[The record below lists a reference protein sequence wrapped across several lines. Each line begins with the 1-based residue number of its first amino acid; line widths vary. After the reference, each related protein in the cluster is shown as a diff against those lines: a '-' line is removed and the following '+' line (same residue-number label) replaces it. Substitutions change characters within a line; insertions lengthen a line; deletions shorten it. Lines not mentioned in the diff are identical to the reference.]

1 MLFVI
6 FDNSYPTS
14 VLYIASDYSEKI
26 YMQMVII
33 NKTHIRS
40 YLIALLGLLL
50 SSCSEGQITD
60 AENYIDVSNYAINKE
75 QSDLIF
81 ENTKS
86 FPNHTQLAF
95 AVVKNGSINFIGIER
110 INDTIRA
117 TENYNSA
124 FEIGSITKVFT
135 ATLLSNFV
143 NEQQLTIDD
152 HIQDYL
158 DFKIKSENKITFK
171 QLANHT
177 SGLPRLPSNL
187 NFFFVDRD
195 NPYKDYNR
203 EMLID
208 YLTNKVELNQE
219 PGTTYEYSNLG
230 AGVLGFVLATISDAS
245 FESLLQDNIFAT
257 YKMLNSTTNKE
268 QIQTELVKGLNSS
281 GAFTSNWDF
290 DVLAGGGAIFSTVED
305 LSKFALAQFD
315 PENNELRLTQKPTF
329 KVNDQMSIGLGWH
342 IIKRKNGGELIWHNG
357 GTGGYTSSMA
367 LDLERKN
374 GVIILSNVSAFNDK
388 SGQIDQLCFGLI
400 KTLDN
405 N

>member
-1 MLFVI
+1 
-6 FDNSYPTS
+6 
-14 VLYIASDYSEKI
+14 
-26 YMQMVII
+26 MVIVM
-33 NKTHIRS
+33 KTHIRS
-40 YLIALLGLLL
+40 YLIAVLGLLL
-50 SSCSEGQITD
+50 SSCSEGQITN
-60 AENYIDVSNYAINKE
+60 AENYIDVSNYVINKE

-86 FPNHTQLAF
+86 FPNNTQLAL
-95 AVVKNGSINFIGIER
+95 AVVKNGTINFIGIER
-110 INDTIRA
+110 LNDTIRT

-143 NEQQLTIDD
+143 NEQQLTLDD

-158 DFKIKSENKITFK
+158 DFKMKSEDKITFK

-245 FESLLQDNIFAT
+245 FESLLQDNIFAR
-257 YKMLNSTTNKE
+257 YKMPNSITNIE
-268 QIQTELVKGLNSS
+268 QIQTKLVKGLNSS

-315 PENNELRLTQKPTF
+315 PENNELKLTQKPTF

-374 GVIILSNVSAFNDK
+374 GVIILSNVSAFNSK
-388 SGQIDQLCFGLI
+388 QGHIDQLCFALI
-400 KTLDN
+400 KTLDDN
-405 N
+405 

>member
-6 FDNSYPTS
+6 FDKSYPTS

-245 FESLLQDNIFAT
+245 FESLLQDNIFAR
-257 YKMLNSTTNKE
+257 YEMLNSTTNRE

>member
-1 MLFVI
+1 
-6 FDNSYPTS
+6 
-14 VLYIASDYSEKI
+14 
-26 YMQMVII
+26 MVIVM
-33 NKTHIRS
+33 KTHIRS
-40 YLIALLGLLL
+40 YLIAVLGLLL
-50 SSCSEGQITD
+50 SSCSEGQITN
-60 AENYIDVSNYAINKE
+60 AENYIDVSNYVINKE

-86 FPNHTQLAF
+86 FPNNTQLAL
-95 AVVKNGSINFIGIER
+95 AVVKNGTINFIGIER
-110 INDTIRA
+110 LNDTIRT

-143 NEQQLTIDD
+143 NEQQLTLDD
-152 HIQDYL
+152 NIQDYL
-158 DFKIKSENKITFK
+158 DFKMKSEDKITFK

-245 FESLLQDNIFAT
+245 FESLLQDNIFAR
-257 YKMLNSTTNKE
+257 YKMPNSITNIE
-268 QIQTELVKGLNSS
+268 QIQTKLVKGLNSS

-315 PENNELRLTQKPTF
+315 PENNELKLTQKPTF

-374 GVIILSNVSAFNDK
+374 GVIILSNVSAFNSK
-388 SGQIDQLCFGLI
+388 QGHIDQLCFALI
-400 KTLDN
+400 KTLDDN
-405 N
+405 

>member
-1 MLFVI
+1 
-6 FDNSYPTS
+6 
-14 VLYIASDYSEKI
+14 
-26 YMQMVII
+26 
-33 NKTHIRS
+33 
-40 YLIALLGLLL
+40 
-50 SSCSEGQITD
+50 
-60 AENYIDVSNYAINKE
+60 
-75 QSDLIF
+75 
-81 ENTKS
+81 
-86 FPNHTQLAF
+86 
-95 AVVKNGSINFIGIER
+95 
-110 INDTIRA
+110 
-117 TENYNSA
+117 
-124 FEIGSITKVFT
+124 
-135 ATLLSNFV
+135 
-143 NEQQLTIDD
+143 
-152 HIQDYL
+152 
-158 DFKIKSENKITFK
+158 
-171 QLANHT
+171 
-177 SGLPRLPSNL
+177 
-187 NFFFVDRD
+187 
-195 NPYKDYNR
+195 
-203 EMLID
+203 MLID

>member
-1 MLFVI
+1 
-6 FDNSYPTS
+6 
-14 VLYIASDYSEKI
+14 
-26 YMQMVII
+26 MVIVM
-33 NKTHIRS
+33 KTHIRS
-40 YLIALLGLLL
+40 YLIAVLGLLL

-86 FPNHTQLAF
+86 FPNNTQLAL

-110 INDTIRA
+110 INDTIRT

-143 NEQQLTIDD
+143 NEQQLTLDD

-158 DFKIKSENKITFK
+158 DFKMKSEDKITFK

-230 AGVLGFVLATISDAS
+230 AGVLGFVLASISDAS
-245 FESLLQDNIFAT
+245 FESLLQDNIFAR
-257 YKMLNSTTNKE
+257 YKMPNSATNKE
-268 QIQTELVKGLNSS
+268 QIQTKLVKGLNTS

-315 PENNELRLTQKPTF
+315 PENNELRLTQMPTF

-374 GVIILSNVSAFNDK
+374 DVIILSNVSAFNSK
-388 SGQIDQLCFGLI
+388 QGHIDQLCFALI
-400 KTLDN
+400 KTLDDN
-405 N
+405 

>member
-1 MLFVI
+1 
-6 FDNSYPTS
+6 
-14 VLYIASDYSEKI
+14 
-26 YMQMVII
+26 MQMVIVM
-33 NKTHIRS
+33 KTHIRS
-40 YLIALLGLLL
+40 YLIAVLGLLL

-60 AENYIDVSNYAINKE
+60 AENYIDVSNYVINKE

-86 FPNHTQLAF
+86 FPNNTQLAL
-95 AVVKNGSINFIGIER
+95 AIVKNGTINFIGIER
-110 INDTIRA
+110 LNDTLRT

-143 NEQQLTIDD
+143 NEQQLTLDD

-158 DFKIKSENKITFK
+158 DFKMKSEDKITFK

-245 FESLLQDNIFAT
+245 FESLLQDNIFAR
-257 YKMLNSTTNKE
+257 YKMPNSTTNKE
-268 QIQTELVKGLNSS
+268 QIQTKLVKGLNSS

-374 GVIILSNVSAFNDK
+374 GVIILSNVSAFNSK
-388 SGQIDQLCFGLI
+388 QGHIDQLCFALI
-400 KTLDN
+400 KTLDDN
-405 N
+405 

>member
-1 MLFVI
+1 
-6 FDNSYPTS
+6 
-14 VLYIASDYSEKI
+14 
-26 YMQMVII
+26 MVIVM
-33 NKTHIRS
+33 KTHIRS
-40 YLIALLGLLL
+40 YLIAVLGLLL
-50 SSCSEGQITD
+50 SSCSEGQNTD
-60 AENYIDVSNYAINKE
+60 AENYIDVSNYVINKE

-86 FPNHTQLAF
+86 FPNNTQLAL
-95 AVVKNGSINFIGIER
+95 AIVKNGSINFIGIER
-110 INDTIRA
+110 INDTLRT

-143 NEQQLTIDD
+143 NEQQLTLDD

-158 DFKIKSENKITFK
+158 DFKMKSEDKITFK

-230 AGVLGFVLATISDAS
+230 AGVLGFVLASISDAS
-245 FESLLQDNIFAT
+245 FESLLQDNIFAR
-257 YKMLNSTTNKE
+257 YKMPNSATNKE
-268 QIQTELVKGLNSS
+268 QIQTKLVKGLNTS
-281 GAFTSNWDF
+281 GAYTSNWDF

-374 GVIILSNVSAFNDK
+374 GVIILSNVSAFNSK
-388 SGQIDQLCFGLI
+388 QGHIDQLCFALI
-400 KTLDN
+400 KTLDDN
-405 N
+405 

>member
-1 MLFVI
+1 
-6 FDNSYPTS
+6 
-14 VLYIASDYSEKI
+14 
-26 YMQMVII
+26 MVIVM
-33 NKTHIRS
+33 KTHIRS
-40 YLIALLGLLL
+40 YLIAVLGLLL

-60 AENYIDVSNYAINKE
+60 AENYIDVSNYVINKE

-86 FPNHTQLAF
+86 FPNNTQLAL
-95 AVVKNGSINFIGIER
+95 AIVKNGTINFIGIER
-110 INDTIRA
+110 LNDTLRT

-143 NEQQLTIDD
+143 NEQQLTLDD

-158 DFKIKSENKITFK
+158 DFKMKSEDKITFK

-245 FESLLQDNIFAT
+245 FESLLQDNIFAR
-257 YKMLNSTTNKE
+257 YKMPNSTTNKE
-268 QIQTELVKGLNSS
+268 QIQTKLVKGLNSS

-374 GVIILSNVSAFNDK
+374 GVIILSNVSAFNSK
-388 SGQIDQLCFGLI
+388 QGHIDQLCFALI
-400 KTLDN
+400 KTLDDN
-405 N
+405 

>member
-1 MLFVI
+1 
-6 FDNSYPTS
+6 
-14 VLYIASDYSEKI
+14 
-26 YMQMVII
+26 MVIVM
-33 NKTHIRS
+33 NTHIRS
-40 YLIALLGLLL
+40 YLIAVLGLLL

-245 FESLLQDNIFAT
+245 FESLLQDNIFAR
-257 YKMLNSTTNKE
+257 YKMPNSTTNIE
-268 QIQTELVKGLNSS
+268 QIQTKLVKGLNTS
-281 GAFTSNWDF
+281 GAYTSNWDF

>member
-1 MLFVI
+1 
-6 FDNSYPTS
+6 
-14 VLYIASDYSEKI
+14 
-26 YMQMVII
+26 MVIVM
-33 NKTHIRS
+33 KTHIRS
-40 YLIALLGLLL
+40 YLIAVLGLLL
-50 SSCSEGQITD
+50 SSCSEGQNTD
-60 AENYIDVSNYAINKE
+60 AENYIDVSNYVINKE

-86 FPNHTQLAF
+86 FPNNTQLAL
-95 AVVKNGSINFIGIER
+95 AIVKNGSINFIGIER
-110 INDTIRA
+110 INDTLRT

-143 NEQQLTIDD
+143 NEQQLTLDD

-158 DFKIKSENKITFK
+158 DFKMKSEDKITFK

-230 AGVLGFVLATISDAS
+230 AGVLGFVLASISDAS
-245 FESLLQDNIFAT
+245 FESLLQDNIFAR
-257 YKMLNSTTNKE
+257 YKMPNSATNKE
-268 QIQTELVKGLNSS
+268 QIQTKLVKGLNTS

-374 GVIILSNVSAFNDK
+374 GVIILSNVSAFNSK
-388 SGQIDQLCFGLI
+388 QGHIDQLCFALI
-400 KTLDN
+400 KTLDDN
-405 N
+405 

>member
-1 MLFVI
+1 
-6 FDNSYPTS
+6 
-14 VLYIASDYSEKI
+14 
-26 YMQMVII
+26 MVIVM
-33 NKTHIRS
+33 KTHIRS
-40 YLIALLGLLL
+40 YLIAVLGLLL
-50 SSCSEGQITD
+50 SSCSEGQNTD
-60 AENYIDVSNYAINKE
+60 AENYIDVSNYVINKE

-86 FPNHTQLAF
+86 FPNNTQLAL
-95 AVVKNGSINFIGIER
+95 AMVKNGSINFIGIER
-110 INDTIRA
+110 INDTLRT

-143 NEQQLTIDD
+143 NEQQLTLDD
-152 HIQDYL
+152 NIQDYL
-158 DFKIKSENKITFK
+158 DFKMKSEDKITFK

-230 AGVLGFVLATISDAS
+230 AGVLGFVLASISDAS
-245 FESLLQDNIFAT
+245 FESLLQDNIFAR
-257 YKMLNSTTNKE
+257 YKMPNSATNKE
-268 QIQTELVKGLNSS
+268 QIQTKLVKGLNTS

-374 GVIILSNVSAFNDK
+374 GVIILSNVSAFNSK
-388 SGQIDQLCFGLI
+388 QGHIDQLCFALI
-400 KTLDN
+400 KTLDDN
-405 N
+405 